1 MIEEVG
7 IRRIGKTRMERK
19 KHKKKSS
26 MFRGALKNLDF
37 VNLTWLSQLP
47 QNFAGILRED
57 PGSGMH
63 FPLQSINKTQ
73 KQVLFTYLLFE
84 NSHVGEDDTMR
95 FRYRT

>member
-47 QNFAGILRED
+47 KNFAGILRER
-57 PGSGMH
+57 PWKWHAFSPPVH
-63 FPLQSINKTQ
+63 QQNAKASSVHISI
-73 KQVLFTYLLFE
+73 V
-84 NSHVGEDDTMR
+84 
-95 FRYRT
+95 